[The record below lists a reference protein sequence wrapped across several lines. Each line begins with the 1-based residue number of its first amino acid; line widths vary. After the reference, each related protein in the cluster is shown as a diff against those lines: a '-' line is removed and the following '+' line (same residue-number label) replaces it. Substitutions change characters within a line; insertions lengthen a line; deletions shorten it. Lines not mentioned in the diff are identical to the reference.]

1 MKPNFLKTHWRE
13 IISRAS
19 LPLLTLGAMYGVY
32 SFSALFVPELVAV
45 IIAGAFELV
54 YVGLAIATDL
64 DDKQRQK
71 AKWISLGAV
80 AVSVSYNWAAGIL
93 HTTPGLFGQ
102 LDSFA
107 HWILAGLHGAPLA
120 VLAYLVADL
129 LLHSNTGQN
138 IRTALQSALEQV
150 QLLRSE
156 LQATELEKSELLSR
170 SNLLQ
175 SNNNELQEVIRNGKA
190 HNNKLLEELQ
200 GLQQS
205 YNQLQSHNN
214 TLQKDHE
221 TVLANFEKLQSR
233 RDVSQETIQELQRLG
248 SRLQKREINIDGFRA
263 EVSRLLEV

>member
-1 MKPNFLKTHWRE
+1 MKIETNFLKTHWRE

-32 SFSALFVPELVAV
+32 SFSALFVPEVVAV

-138 IRTALQSALEQV
+138 IRTALQSALEKV
-150 QLLRSE
+150 QLLQAE
-156 LQATELEKSELLSR
+156 LQSTELEKSELLSR
-170 SNLLQ
+170 SNFLQADNNSLLLHSSKLQ
-175 SNNNELQEVIRNGKA
+175 SELQE
-190 HNNKLLEELQ
+190 
-200 GLQQS
+200 
-205 YNQLQSHNN
+205 LQSHNN
-214 TLQKDHE
+214 TLQSVTK
-221 TVLANFEKLQSR
+221 
-233 RDVSQETIQELQRLG
+233 VSQETIQELQRLG

>member
-1 MKPNFLKTHWRE
+1 MKTNFLKTHWRE

-138 IRTALQSALEQV
+138 IRTALQSALEKV
-150 QLLRSE
+150 QLLQTE
-156 LQATELEKSELLSR
+156 LQSIEVGKVELQ
-170 SNLLQ
+170 NLANFLQ
-175 SNNNELQEVIRNGKA
+175 SNNDELHK
-190 HNNKLLEELQ
+190 NNKALQLELQ
-200 GLQQS
+200 GLRQS
-205 YNQLQSHNN
+205 NNQLQLDN
-214 TLQKDHE
+214 KD
-221 TVLANFEKLQSR
+221 VLANYEGLLNDNKSLAQELQSR
-233 RDVSQETIQELQRLG
+233 RGVSQETIQELQRLG
-248 SRLQKREINIDGFRA
+248 SRLQKREKGFGINEFRA
-263 EVSRLLEV
+263 EIARLLEV

>member
-1 MKPNFLKTHWRE
+1 MKIETNFLKTHWRE

-71 AKWISLGAV
+71 AKWISLGAM

-138 IRTALQSALEQV
+138 IRTALQSALEKV
-150 QLLRSE
+150 QLLQAE
-156 LQATELEKSELLSR
+156 LQSGSKAFEELQTYNIQLQKDHAG
-170 SNLLQ
+170 LQ
-175 SNNNELQEVIRNGKA
+175 SHNNELLR
-190 HNNKLLEELQ
+190 ELQ
-200 GLQQS
+200 ELQQS
-205 YNQLQSHNN
+205 HNQLQSHNN
-214 TLQKDHE
+214 TLRLDHE

>member
-1 MKPNFLKTHWRE
+1 MKTNFLKTHWRE

-32 SFSALFVPELVAV
+32 SFSALFVPDLVAIV
-45 IIAGAFELV
+45 IAGAFELV

-156 LQATELEKSELLSR
+156 LQSVELEKSELLSR
-170 SNLLQ
+170 SNSLQ
-175 SNNNELQEVIRNGKA
+175 SNNNEL
-190 HNNKLLEELQ
+190 LEE
-200 GLQQS
+200 S
-205 YNQLQSHNN
+205 KQLERLIQEGNN
-214 TLQKDHE
+214 EIGQLRTDNH
-221 TVLANFEKLQSR
+221 KLQIQLHSLAK
-233 RDVSQETIQELQRLG
+233 VSQETIQELQRLG

>member
-1 MKPNFLKTHWRE
+1 MKIETNFLKTHWRE

-32 SFSALFVPELVAV
+32 SFSVLFVPDLVAIV
-45 IIAGAFELV
+45 IAGAFELV

-138 IRTALQSALEQV
+138 IRTALQSALEKV
-150 QLLRSE
+150 QLLQAE
-156 LQATELEKSELLSR
+156 LQSTELEKSELLSR
-170 SNLLQ
+170 SNSLQ
-175 SNNNELQEVIRNGKA
+175 SNNNELQEIIRNGKA

-200 GLQQS
+200 ELRQS
-205 YNQLQSHNN
+205 NNQLQSHNN
-214 TLQKDHE
+214 TLQ
-221 TVLANFEKLQSR
+221 SR
-233 RDVSQETIQELQRLG
+233 AGVSQETIQELQRLG